1 MSYDVVIVG
10 AGAFGCSLAYYLGK
24 AGRRVALMD
33 RVGVASQ
40 TSPRAAGLFK
50 HVQSTATRTAVAA
63 LSARNVID
71 FERESGVPLPAVC
84 SGSLM
89 VASRPAHAEHL
100 RHEVGQARA
109 WGVNVELVDAATAS
123 RLMPLLRTEKL
134 LAIAHV
140 PDDLYIEEPRQL
152 LDAYLRAAV
161 LAGVDVLPH
170 TSVTGIHVEHGQ
182 TRGVVT
188 SRGKTDAPVVVDAA
202 GAWARA
208 VGALAGAYLPLVSLR
223 HQLYITDA
231 IDGMQSQFPILR
243 FVDAAVYTR
252 PARQGIMV
260 GAFEADP
267 LPLDVGHHEGFSM
280 EQTPLDFSVLAKS
293 RATIAEY
300 LPALKDTT
308 VREHRGGLFT
318 MTADGHFIAGPVP
331 DVPGLWVVTGCNG
344 SGFSFSAGLGQT
356 VSEWIVD
363 GAPSIDLNEFSPT
376 RVSGKPLDE
385 AQLTAACVWQ
395 YAHYYDPAG

>member
-1 MSYDVVIVG
+1 MSYDVVVIG
-10 AGAFGCSLAYYLGK
+10 AGAFGCSLAYHLGR
-24 AGRRVALMD
+24 AGQRVALMD

-50 HVQSTATRTAVAA
+50 HVQSTATRTALAA
-63 LSARNVID
+63 LSARNVIN
-71 FERESGVPLPAVC
+71 FERETGIPLPAVC

-89 VASRPAHAEHL
+89 VASTPAHAEHL
-100 RHEVGQARA
+100 KREVGQARA
-109 WGVNVELVDAATAS
+109 WGVKVELVDAATAS
-123 RLMPLLRTEKL
+123 RLMPMLRAEKL

-140 PDDLYIEEPRQL
+140 PDDLYIDEPKQL

-161 LAGVDVLPH
+161 RAGVDVLPH

-188 SRGKTDAPVVVDAA
+188 SRGETDAPVVVDAA

-208 VGALAGAYLPLVSLR
+208 VGALAGAYLPVVSLR

-231 IDGMQSQFPILR
+231 IDGMEPHFPIIR
-243 FVDAAVYTR
+243 FVDAAVYAR

-267 LPLDVGHHEGFSM
+267 LPFDVGHREGFSM
-280 EQTPLDFSVLAKS
+280 EHTPLDFSVLARS
-293 RATIAEY
+293 RATIEEY
-300 LPALKDTT
+300 VPALKDAT

-318 MTADGHFIAGPVP
+318 MTADGQFIAGPVS
-331 DVPGLWVVTGCNG
+331 DIRGLWVVTGCNG
-344 SGFSFSAGLGQT
+344 SGFSFSPGLGQT

-395 YAHYYDPAG
+395 YAHYYDPAS